1 MANPALEQAIVNQI
15 MEKGVS
21 LPVLP
26 DVAMRARKVA
36 EDVNSSADQL
46 VEIIAQDPA
55 IAARLI
61 QVANSPLYRGVQRID
76 NLNQVV
82 TRLGMRTVSQLIV
95 SLTTQQLF
103 VARDPKLKQTMRN
116 HWAFSTQVAAL
127 ANMIARKHTKLD
139 PDQALLVGLLHG
151 VGGIPVIAIAED
163 IPKLINAPSVLDELI
178 VSLQP
183 RLGMKIVKAW
193 DFPPQFEA
201 VIRDCADLGYDHEG
215 PANYTDVIVTAI
227 AQARGLEETPDGR
240 PIKAAQKL
248 GVELHVSMIDEE
260 LDEAIRALSEGF

>member
-15 MEKGVS
+15 TEKGIS

-26 DVAMRARKVA
+26 DVAMRARKIA
-36 EDVNSSADQL
+36 EDENSSADQL
-46 VEIIAQDPA
+46 VDVIVQDPS

-61 QVANSPLYRGVQRID
+61 QVANSPLYRGLQRIE

-95 SLTTQQLF
+95 SLATQQLF
-103 VARDPKLKQTMRN
+103 QSRN
-116 HWAFSTQVAAL
+116 STVKKIMHDHWAFSTQVAAL
-127 ANMIARKHTKLD
+127 ANIVARKHTKLD
-139 PDQALLVGLLHG
+139 PDEALLLGLLHG

-163 IPKLINAPSVLDELI
+163 IPKLLEAPAVLEEL
-178 VSLQP
+178 VQSLQP

-193 DFPPQFEA
+193 DFPEVFEN
-201 VIRDCADLGYDHEG
+201 VVRDSSDLGYDHEG
-215 PANYTDVIVTAI
+215 PVDYTDVIVTAI
-227 AQARGLEETPDGR
+227 AQARGLNETPDGR
-240 PIKAAQKL
+240 PIVAAQKV
-248 GVELHVSMIDEE
+248 GVELEVSMIDEE